1 MKDRISVQTIE
12 NEKYYGRSLQIFYIN
27 KVVSLEEINSQKDT
41 NYPKW
46 QETDNEIVKN
56 RKYKDQ

>member
-41 NYPKW
+41 NYPK
-46 QETDNEIVKN
+46 
-56 RKYKDQ
+56 